1 MKKNKTLD
9 FLQKNYGWIVA
20 LITGV
25 SIIITFVLKFIKYI
39 CSTFYFYYYGISYEL
54 FNSEELNILYNFGFS
69 IIIILCICS
78 LIYCYIQLFNSK
90 KLELKTKALNTFL
103 IIISNLIMVYSINT
117 EYSIWNIII
126 NTGLLIAT
134 EIIMIF
140 VFFKKSKKE
149 ETEKLE
155 TKSILNSLKIL
166 PFYLIFVVFVI
177 LFEYGLWI
185 KMNKTYRI
193 VDNDTGKTIYT
204 GKSKK
209 LGNMVSSE
217 TVTKM
222 KELMAEGLIDVKS
235 RIIFVNDGSMDL
247 TWKIIEDLH
256 NKDTLF
262 GGINLTRNRGHQNA
276 LLAGLMTVKD
286 DADIVI
292 SLDADLQ
299 DDINVFDEML
309 RKNNEGYDVI
319 YGVRNDRKKDS
330 FFKRHTA
337 QMFYKLT
344 NKLGGDL
351 IYNHADFR
359 LMSRRALEGL
369 AQFEEVNLFLRG
381 IVPLIGYPSTI
392 VEYERKERLAGKS
405 KYPLRKMMSFAIEG
419 ITSLSIK
426 PMRFVT
432 GMGIFVFLVSI
443 AMMIYAFVSYFTGR
457 VVAGWTSILISVWAI
472 GGMVLLGL
480 GIVGSYIGK
489 IYLET
494 KKRPRYIVEKYI
506 NERE

>member
-1 MKKNKTLD
+1 MAK
-9 FLQKNYGWIVA
+9 
-20 LITGV
+20 
-25 SIIITFVLKFIKYI
+25 
-39 CSTFYFYYYGISYEL
+39 
-54 FNSEELNILYNFGFS
+54 ILYLV
-69 IIIILCICS
+69 IP
-78 LIYCYIQLFNSK
+78 CYNEEEVLADTAG
-90 KLELKTKALNTFL
+90 KLDK
-103 IIISNLIMVYSINT
+103 
-117 EYSIWNIII
+117 
-126 NTGLLIAT
+126 
-134 EIIMIF
+134 
-140 VFFKKSKKE
+140 
-149 ETEKLE
+149 
-155 TKSILNSLKIL
+155 
-166 PFYLIFVVFVI
+166 
-177 LFEYGLWI
+177 
-185 KMNKTYRI
+185 
-193 VDNDTGKTIYT
+193 
-204 GKSKK
+204 
-209 LGNMVSSE
+209 
-217 TVTKM
+217 KM

-299 DDINVFDEML
+299 DDINVFEEML
-309 RKNNEGYDVI
+309 RKNNEGYDVV

-405 KYPLRKMMSFAIEG
+405 KYPLKKMMSFAIEG

-457 VVAGWTSILISVWAI
+457 VVVGWTSILISVWAI